1 MPTNHEKNI
10 AFYIVIISK
19 TALLQMKN
27 SFLIVLIL
35 LCSTVIQA
43 QLKIG
48 EAVPEIELLDK
59 SDSIIKLSTLH
70 GKVVLIDFWAS
81 WCGPCRA
88 GNPYIQKLYKKYKDS
103 GFEVFAVSL
112 DVNKPL
118 WLKAIKRDK
127 LTYTQVIDS
136 DGWLSKVAE
145 KYYVDAIPT
154 NFLLDKAGKIVA
166 INIEGKELFDKV
178 KSLVQAP

>member
-1 MPTNHEKNI
+1 
-10 AFYIVIISK
+10 
-19 TALLQMKN
+19 MKN
-27 SFLIVLIL
+27 LFLSLMIL
-35 LCSTVIQA
+35 LCSSVVRA
-43 QLKIG
+43 QLRIG
-48 EAVPEIELLDK
+48 ELVPEIELMSK
-59 SDSIIKLSTLH
+59 GDSIVKLSSFN

-88 GNPYIQKLYKKYKDS
+88 ANPYIQKLYKKYKDS
-103 GFEVFAVSL
+103 GFEVFGVSL

-136 DGWLSKVAE
+136 DGWMSKVAE
-145 KYYVDAIPT
+145 KYYVDALPT

-178 KSLVQAP
+178 KELVK

>member
-1 MPTNHEKNI
+1 
-10 AFYIVIISK
+10 
-19 TALLQMKN
+19 MKN
-27 SFLIVLIL
+27 SFLALIIL
-35 LCSTVIQA
+35 LCSTTVHA

-48 EAVPEIELLDK
+48 ETVPEIELMGK
-59 SDSIIKLSTLH
+59 ADSIIKLSSLN

-88 GNPYIQKLYKKYKDS
+88 SNPYVQKLYKKYKDS
-103 GFEVFAVSL
+103 GFEVFGVSL

-154 NFLLDKAGKIVA
+154 NFLLDKTGKIVA
-166 INIEGKELFDKV
+166 INLEGKELFDKV
-178 KSLVQAP
+178 KSLVQ

>member
-1 MPTNHEKNI
+1 
-10 AFYIVIISK
+10 
-19 TALLQMKN
+19 MKN
-27 SFLIVLIL
+27 LFLSLVIL
-35 LCSTVIQA
+35 LCSSVVHA
-43 QLKIG
+43 QLRIG
-48 EAVPEIELLDK
+48 ELVPEIELMSK
-59 SDSIIKLSTLH
+59 GDSLVKLSSFK

-88 GNPYIQKLYKKYKDS
+88 SNPYVQKLYKKYKDS

-136 DGWLSKVAE
+136 DGWMSKVAE
-145 KYYVDAIPT
+145 KYYVDALPT
-154 NFLLDKAGKIVA
+154 SFLIDRAGKIVA
-166 INIEGKELFDKV
+166 INLEGKELFDKV
-178 KSLVQAP
+178 KSLVQ

>member
-1 MPTNHEKNI
+1 MKKL
-10 AFYIVIISK
+10 FL
-19 TALLQMKN
+19 AL
-27 SFLIVLIL
+27 LIL
-35 LCSTVIQA
+35 LGSTVVHA
-43 QLKIG
+43 QLRIG
-48 EAVPEIELLDK
+48 EPVPEIELPGK
-59 SDSIIKLSTLH
+59 ADSLIKLSSLN

-88 GNPYIQKLYKKYKDS
+88 ANPYVQKLYKKYKAN

-118 WLKAIKRDK
+118 WLKAIRQDR
-127 LTYTQVIDS
+127 LTYTQVIDI

-154 NFLLDKAGKIVA
+154 NFLLDRTGKIVA
-166 INIEGKELFDKV
+166 INLEGKELFDKV
-178 KSLVQAP
+178 KSLVEAP

>member
-1 MPTNHEKNI
+1 
-10 AFYIVIISK
+10 
-19 TALLQMKN
+19 MKN
-27 SFLIVLIL
+27 LFLSLMIL
-35 LCSTVIQA
+35 LCSSVVHA
-43 QLKIG
+43 QLRIG
-48 EAVPEIELLDK
+48 ELAPEIELMSK
-59 SDSIIKLSTLH
+59 EDSMVKLSLFN

-88 GNPYIQKLYKKYKDS
+88 ANPYIQKLYKKYKDS

-127 LTYTQVIDS
+127 LTYMQVIDNS
-136 DGWLSKVAE
+136 GWLSKVAE
-145 KYYVDAIPT
+145 KYYIDALPT
-154 NFLLDKAGKIVA
+154 NFLLDKSGKIVA

-178 KSLVQAP
+178 KELLQ

>member
-1 MPTNHEKNI
+1 MKKL
-10 AFYIVIISK
+10 FL
-19 TALLQMKN
+19 AL
-27 SFLIVLIL
+27 FIL
-35 LCSTVIQA
+35 LGSTVVHA

-48 EAVPEIELLDK
+48 ELAPDIQLPGK
-59 SDSIIKLSTLH
+59 SDTIIKLSSLT

-88 GNPYIQKLYKKYKDS
+88 ENPYVQKLYKKYQAN

-118 WLKAIKRDK
+118 WLKAIRKDK

-154 NFLLDKAGKIVA
+154 NFLLDKTGKIVA
-166 INIEGKELFDKV
+166 INLDGKELSDKV
-178 KSLVQAP
+178 KSLVE

>member
-1 MPTNHEKNI
+1 MNR
-10 AFYIVIISK
+10 
-19 TALLQMKN
+19 

-35 LCSTVIQA
+35 MSSTLVSA

-48 EAVPEIELLDK
+48 ELVPEIELPGK
-59 SDSIIKLSTLH
+59 ADSIIKLSSFN
-70 GKVVLIDFWAS
+70 GKVVLIDFWSS

-88 GNPYIQKLYKKYKDS
+88 ENPYVQKLYKKYRDS

-112 DVNKPL
+112 DVNKAL
-118 WLKAIKRDK
+118 WLKAIRKDR
-127 LTYTQVIDS
+127 LTYTQVVDY

-154 NFLLDKAGKIVA
+154 NFLLDKTGKIVA
-166 INIEGKELFDKV
+166 INLEGKELFDKV
-178 KSLVQAP
+178 KSLLQ

>member
-1 MPTNHEKNI
+1 MKKL
-10 AFYIVIISK
+10 FL
-19 TALLQMKN
+19 AL
-27 SFLIVLIL
+27 FIL
-35 LCSTVIQA
+35 LGSTVVHA

-48 EAVPEIELLDK
+48 ELAPDIQLPGK
-59 SDSIIKLSTLH
+59 SDTIIKLSSLT

-88 GNPYIQKLYKKYKDS
+88 ANPYVQKLYKKYQAN

-118 WLKAIKRDK
+118 WLKAIRKDK

-154 NFLLDKAGKIVA
+154 NFLLDKTGKIVA
-166 INIEGKELFDKV
+166 INLDGKELFDKV
-178 KSLVQAP
+178 KSLLQ

>member
-1 MPTNHEKNI
+1 
-10 AFYIVIISK
+10 
-19 TALLQMKN
+19 MKN
-27 SFLIVLIL
+27 LFLSLMIL
-35 LCSTVIQA
+35 LCSSVVRA
-43 QLKIG
+43 QLRIG
-48 EAVPEIELLDK
+48 ELVPEIELMSK
-59 SDSIIKLSTLH
+59 GDSIVKLSSFN

-88 GNPYIQKLYKKYKDS
+88 ANPYIQKLYKKYKDC
-103 GFEVFAVSL
+103 GFEVFGVSL

-136 DGWLSKVAE
+136 DGWMSKVAE
-145 KYYVDAIPT
+145 KYYVDALPT

-178 KSLVQAP
+178 KELVK

>member
-1 MPTNHEKNI
+1 
-10 AFYIVIISK
+10 
-19 TALLQMKN
+19 MKN
-27 SFLIVLIL
+27 SFLALMMIL
-35 LCSTVIQA
+35 LCSTAVQA

-48 EAVPEIELLDK
+48 ETVPEIELMGK
-59 SDSIIKLSTLH
+59 SDSAIKLSSLA

-88 GNPYIQKLYKKYKDS
+88 ANPYVQKLYKKYKAN

-112 DVNKPL
+112 DVNKQL
-118 WLKAIKRDK
+118 WLKAIRKDR

-136 DGWLSKVAE
+136 DGWLSKVAAQ
-145 KYYVDAIPT
+145 YYVDALPT
-154 NFLLDKAGKIVA
+154 NFLLDKTGKIVA

-178 KSLVQAP
+178 KSMVESL